1 VNLLNIFDKE
11 SNQSAKQKTSQA
23 IERELKKY
31 SEQKFKEWSEQLPD
45 LLEADFQ
52 AMMKELKLQTEAF
65 DLELER
71 IKDFFFGIHA
81 EAQDTL
87 NLEQNT
93 EAKIW
98 QSYIGVM
105 MLDFSQITGTLLGK
119 GDWKGFFKRAM
130 LQIATGLMVSNILPV
145 IGPLAWL
152 LFLGLEV
159 TIMFIQKEDFKAKI
173 LEEIGKNFFN
183 GLEEKMPE
191 IRQSLE
197 SEIQEKLTKMT
208 SPLIDKLRSEIDE
221 FRQSKDKVIAQ
232 KQQMTFSVEKEN
244 TRLDAIETK
253 VNQLFMRACEL
264 TYDRQLTL
272 KEFQKLTEGKS
283 LVIS

>member
-1 VNLLNIFDKE
+1 MI
-11 SNQSAKQKTSQA
+11 Q
-23 IERELKKY
+23 
-31 SEQKFKEWSEQLPD
+31 
-45 LLEADFQ
+45 
-52 AMMKELKLQTEAF
+52 ELKLQTEAF
-65 DLELER
+65 ELELER

-98 QSYIGVM
+98 QSYIGLM
-105 MLDFSQITGTLLGK
+105 MFDFSQITGTLLGK
-119 GDWKGFFKRAM
+119 GDWTSFFSRAM
-130 LQIATGLMVSNILPV
+130 FQVATGAAVSFIFPI
-145 IGPLAWL
+145 IGNLAFIV
-152 LFLGLEV
+152 FLALEA
-159 TIMFIQKEDFKAKI
+159 TIMYIQREEFKAKV

-183 GLEEKMPE
+183 GLDEKMPE
-191 IRQSLE
+191 ICQSLE

-221 FRQSKDKVIAQ
+221 FRQSKDNVLAQ
-232 KQQMTFSVEKEN
+232 KQRMTFSVEKEKA
-244 TRLDAIETK
+244 RLDAIETK

-264 TYDRQLTL
+264 TYNRQLTL